1 MATNHLNQALDV
13 RSEEPAHQPLPEGT
27 HIKPH
32 SEARRGGWETQRTT
46 YSIDQLLRN
55 TNGKG
60 KSLTFWGEGSETGSH
75 LSQVGLELAAQQM
88 MPLSSRT
95 HFHFP
100 SWDYKPGPDL
110 FFLSPHFPSIGIY
123 HIQHPEHAKHTLP
136 LSYTHSLLL
145 SFSETGIFRTTENS
159 KTLKSLAQKGSF
171 LYAIRGVKLTACSLS
186 KELKTTPV

>member
-1 MATNHLNQALDV
+1 
-13 RSEEPAHQPLPEGT
+13 
-27 HIKPH
+27 
-32 SEARRGGWETQRTT
+32 
-46 YSIDQLLRN
+46 
-55 TNGKG
+55 
-60 KSLTFWGEGSETGSH
+60 
-75 LSQVGLELAAQQM
+75 M

-100 SWDYKPGPDL
+100 NWDYKPGPDL
-110 FFLSPHFPSIGIY
+110 FFLSPHFPSFGIY

-186 KELKTTPV
+186 KELKTTQPSITFKVYSNYPDMTLANWSYSFDTE